1 MAGLYF
7 TTPTNSMHYSGK
19 DVANVKNGDDLNTVI
34 EKLAGEIDR
43 LNTELANA
51 TRGNSSAK
59 MSTDSLENKNSFG
72 AAPGY
77 IDSSYTAKLTV
88 TPKSNSIEV
97 FYDLNDVGTGEKLF
111 SRVTVDGYRN
121 GLNALLVDTDK
132 MSSGFVLGPDAFP
145 ATMNIEVRRKA
156 SNGEMLVYTG
166 TIPMSVTT
174 QSGNYPVFSKSLNKS
189 DLKTQT
195 EVNDFLYK
203 EIVSLQN
210 SVKNTISTP
219 DGSKT
224 VYQELQ
230 EIKNEVQSVK
240 GQDVA
245 SAQIVYKNGNGNV
258 TKTLQ
263 EAIDDIVTS
272 VNSLSTK

>member
-1 MAGLYF
+1 MAGLFF
-7 TTPTNSMHYSGK
+7 TTPTSSMHYSGK
-19 DVANVKNGDDLNTVI
+19 DVANIKNGDDLNTVV
-34 EKLAGEIDR
+34 EKLVSEIER
-43 LNTELANA
+43 LNTELSNA
-51 TRGNSSAK
+51 TRQGSSTK

-97 FYDLNDVGTGEKLF
+97 FYDLNDIGTGEKLF

-156 SNGEMLVYTG
+156 STGEMLVYTG

-263 EAIDDIVTS
+263 EALDDIVSS
-272 VNSLSTK
+272 VNALGGK

>member
-19 DVANVKNGDDLNTVI
+19 DVANIKNGDDLNTVI

-43 LNTELANA
+43 LNAELVNA
-51 TRGNSSAK
+51 TRGNSSTK

-272 VNSLSTK
+272 VNSLSIK

>member
-1 MAGLYF
+1 MAGLFF
-7 TTPTNSMHYSGK
+7 TTPASSMHYSGK
-19 DVANVKNGDDLNTVI
+19 DIANIKNGDDLNTVV
-34 EKLAGEIDR
+34 EKLVSEIER

-51 TRGNSSAK
+51 TKQGSSTK

-77 IDSSYTAKLTV
+77 IDSSYTAKITV

-97 FYDLNDVGTGEKLF
+97 FYDLNDIGTGEKVF
-111 SRVTVDGYRN
+111 SRVTVDGFRN
-121 GLNALLVDTDK
+121 GLSALLVDTDK
-132 MSSGFVLGPDAFP
+132 MSSGFLLGPDAFP
-145 ATMNIEVRRKA
+145 STMNIEVRRKA
-156 SNGEMLVYTG
+156 STGEMLIYTG
-166 TIPMSVTT
+166 TIPLSATT

-210 SVKNTISTP
+210 SVKNAVSSP

-230 EIKNEVQSVK
+230 EIKNDVQSVK
-240 GQDVA
+240 NQDVA
-245 SAQIVYKNGNGNV
+245 SAQVVYKNGEGNV

-263 EAIDDIVTS
+263 EALNDFSDAINT
-272 VNSLSTK
+272 LSIK